1 MYVDP
6 EVSIYNYLNVCLLL
20 SWASNSHISKYQHAI
35 TAVFRQGTNL
45 KLEAIEEKVP
55 FRSEHGANQIKIART
70 GLTDL
75 KFKPYHY
82 HVTNII

>member
-6 EVSIYNYLNVCLLL
+6 EVSILNYLNVCLLL
-20 SWASNSHISKYQHAI
+20 SWASDPHISNYEHAI

-45 KLEAIEEKVP
+45 KLEVIEEKVT

-75 KFKPYHY
+75 
-82 HVTNII
+82 